1 MTRPSLLAAAALAA
15 LFFPHALAVSVPD
28 GWTKLEGCRL
38 DPSSYADGD
47 SFRAV
52 HEGKTH
58 HFRLYFVDCPETDE
72 RYPDRLAEQQSI
84 FGLGPEGIIAAGHKA
99 TQFTTDFLSR
109 PFTVLTKW
117 EDARGASH
125 DQRFYAVV
133 LDGAGRD
140 LAVELTRNGWARAY
154 GMHSEYRGRS
164 HEIRLKNL
172 EAAARRQ
179 GLGAFE
185 GSTAMLADSTN
196 GAKEQEYQDP
206 EEQVSDSI
214 MDNTM
219 DALNIGMP

>member
-1 MTRPSLLAAAALAA
+1 MRNPTHVLAAILVAFSTTL
-15 LFFPHALAVSVPD
+15 HARSVPD
-28 GWTKLEGCRL
+28 GWTKLEHCTL
-38 DPSSYADGD
+38 DTSSYADGD

-52 HEGKTH
+52 HQGKTH
-58 HFRLYFVDCPETDE
+58 HFRLYFVDTPETDS
-72 RYPDRLAEQQSI
+72 RHPDRLRQQQSV
-84 FGLGPEGIIAAGHKA
+84 FGLGPDGIIAAGERA
-99 TQFTTDFLSR
+99 ADFTNEFLSR

-117 EDARGASH
+117 EDARGASR

-133 LDGAGRD
+133 LDPAGRD

-185 GSTAMLADSTN
+185 GSTAMLADSGEPAETN
-196 GAKEQEYQDP
+196 EYQDP
-206 EEQVSDSI
+206 DEQVSDAISG
-214 MDNTM
+214 NTL
-219 DALNIGMP
+219 DALDLGMP